1 MGETTGG
8 VLRRGSD
15 RIIGG
20 VCSGLAAYFG
30 VDVVLVRIVFVIL
43 ALIPP
48 GIGVGIILYLALW
61 FLMEPPEGAPAS
73 ATRNIGDRLRSMG
86 DELREDFRTGFR
98 SQASGSATPQPP
110 SGGATGSTP
119 PPGTPGPPPPHG
131 GWWGPARGDRPRG
144 LWLGVILIAIGA
156 YLLIDNLGLLRGF
169 RWDIF
174 GSVVLIAVGLV
185 ILVRRR

>member
-15 RIIGG
+15 RILGG

-48 GIGVGIILYLALW
+48 GIGIGVILYLALW
-61 FLMEPPEGAPAS
+61 FLMEPPQGAPTS

-98 SQASGSATPQPP
+98 SHASGPATPPP
-110 SGGATGSTP
+110 LSGGPASTP
-119 PPGTPGPPPPHG
+119 PPPGPPAQPPPHG
-131 GWWGPARGDRPRG
+131 GWWGPYGDRPRG
-144 LWLGVILIAIGA
+144 LWLGIILIVVGA
-156 YLLIDNLGLLRGF
+156 YLLVDNLGLLRGF
-169 RWDIF
+169 RWEIL
-174 GSVVLIAVGLV
+174 GSVALIAVGLL

>member
-30 VDVVLVRIVFVIL
+30 VDVVLVRVAFVIL

-48 GIGVGIILYLALW
+48 GIGIGVILYLVLW
-61 FLMEPPEGAPAS
+61 FLMEPPQGTPTSAS
-73 ATRNIGDRLRSMG
+73 RNIGDRLRMMG
-86 DELREDFRTGFR
+86 DEIREDFRTGFR
-98 SQASGSATPQPP
+98 AQASGGT
-110 SGGATGSTP
+110 TP
-119 PPGTPGPPPPHG
+119 PAPSAGSSSSAPPPETPVPPLSHA
-131 GWWGPARGDRPRG
+131 GWWGPGHGDRPRG
-144 LWLGVILIAIGA
+144 LWLGVVLIAIGA

-169 RWDIF
+169 RWEIF
-174 GSVVLIAVGLV
+174 WSAVLIAVGLL

>member
-30 VDVVLVRIVFVIL
+30 VDVVLVRIAFVIL

-48 GIGVGIILYLALW
+48 GIGVILYLALW
-61 FLMEPPEGAPAS
+61 FLMEPAQGAPTS

-86 DELREDFRTGFR
+86 DEIREDFRTGFR
-98 SQASGSATPQPP
+98 SQASGGANTPPP
-110 SGGATGSTP
+110 SGGPAGSP
-119 PPGTPGPPPPHG
+119 PAPGPPAEPLPPG
-131 GWWGPARGDRPRG
+131 GWWRPTRGDRPRG
-144 LWLGVILIAIGA
+144 LWLGIILIAIGA

-169 RWDIF
+169 RWEIF
-174 GSVVLIAVGLV
+174 WSVVLIAVGVV